1 MKRPVRKIAG
11 VGCLLAGMALMGL
24 PAAGAE
30 EVSLQIQVPEH
41 WRIVQP
47 LANKDRD
54 SVVPRRLW
62 FYDMVQNFEQ
72 EHPNIRLEFEAI
84 PWDHVTSIFT
94 NKTMAGDPPDITFL
108 PNGPQF
114 KLARAGYLYPL
125 DNFDF
130 DWSDYN
136 ENILH
141 QNMMVD
147 DHVYLVPNYTVPFVL
162 FYNKAMLEAA
172 GIESPPETWDEMIAA
187 AKKLTRDT
195 DGDGDI
201 DVWGFGQPASS
212 VHPPFVFQTVEVLVW
227 LLGGDVAKD
236 GRALLDTPE
245 MRQAVQL
252 YVDLVYEHEV
262 MPRAVAT
269 WDKEYMSLFHDG
281 RFAMSIRGAEEYV
294 PAVDAIGDDA
304 GITRVPT
311 PERGDP
317 HYTWIEIWGFV
328 MSKRAGE
335 TKPEAAWAFLEEFAS
350 PETFLLAAE
359 FQKGL
364 PTRSSVAEHPIYQ
377 NDPTLA
383 FLADYVVEAG
393 RADPYIQEFN
403 AWSDILART
412 VEGAVLELG
421 SVEDLLANA
430 QREYNARLTR

>member
-1 MKRPVRKIAG
+1 MQPVRTIVWAT
-11 VGCLLAGMALMGL
+11 CLF
-24 PAAGAE
+24 AGASVSAPHVADAQDVTL
-30 EVSLQIQVPEH
+30 EVLVPEH

-47 LANKDRD
+47 LANKDRE
-54 SVVPRRLW
+54 SVIPRRLW

-72 EHPNIRLEFEAI
+72 KHPDITLAFEAI
-84 PWDHVTSIFT
+84 PWDQVSSIVT

-114 KLARAGYLYPL
+114 RLARAGYLHPL
-125 DNFDF
+125 DEFDF

-136 ENILH
+136 ENVLH
-141 QNMMVD
+141 ENMMVD
-147 DHVYLVPNYTVPFVL
+147 GHVYLVPNYTVPFVL
-162 FYNKAMLEAA
+162 YYNKAMLESA

-195 DGDGDI
+195 DGDGNI

-212 VHPPFVFQTVEVLVW
+212 VHPPLVFQTVEVLVW

-236 GRALLDTPE
+236 GRALFDTPE
-245 MRQAVQL
+245 MRQVVQL

-269 WDKEYMSLFHDG
+269 WDKEYMSLFREG
-281 RFAMSIRGAEEYV
+281 RFAMTIRGAEEYV
-294 PAVDAIGDDA
+294 PAVDILGDHA

-311 PERGDP
+311 SERGDP

-364 PTRSSVAEHPIYQ
+364 PTRRSVAEHPIYRS
-377 NDPTLA
+377 DPTLA

-393 RADPYIQEFN
+393 RADPYIEEFE

-412 VEGAVLELG
+412 VEGAVLKLG

-430 QREYNARLTR
+430 QREYDARLSR